1 MFHMRVYVYAHT
13 YIRIRVRAH
22 TDKQTQRERENSDGQ
37 WCTIA
42 SETTIP
48 AVAGARRVDVA
59 RRGAALLPSK
69 LAASAR
75 LAALLASEVARAQA
89 LALVAHLPS
98 RTVGVDGALV
108 GRSEVA
114 ARAAPALEAHA
125 CAIAI
130 APEEKHK
137 EFFQCQKNFRI

>member
-1 MFHMRVYVYAHT
+1 M
-13 YIRIRVRAH
+13 I
-22 TDKQTQRERENSDGQ
+22 
-37 WCTIA
+37 
-42 SETTIP
+42 IP

-59 RRGAALLPSK
+59 RRGAALLASK

-89 LALVAHLPS
+89 LARVAHLPS

-130 APEEKHK
+130 APANSRTRHEVWNAMCAVCPIEHSCTFY
-137 EFFQCQKNFRI
+137 EHVLPIFVFSLGVFSFWT